1 MTAALRL
8 VPWTEGAILASVH
21 GAAAAQAVALLTEHP
36 RSFPWGCHIARVGAQ
51 TVGIGAFK
59 GPPDA
64 EGTVEIAYMTL
75 PPLEGQGHA
84 RATIRVLVDIARS
97 SGAAVVIAHTA
108 PAMNPS
114 ARALAANGFVQADA
128 FVDPEDGPV
137 WYWELPLGRSLAP
150 AATPA

>member
-1 MTAALRL
+1 
-8 VPWTEGAILASVH
+8 
-21 GAAAAQAVALLTEHP
+21 
-36 RSFPWGCHIARVGAQ
+36 
-51 TVGIGAFK
+51 
-59 GPPDA
+59 
-64 EGTVEIAYMTL
+64 
-75 PPLEGQGHA
+75 QGHA

-108 PAMNPS
+108 PTLNPS